1 MTSDR
6 PEGPER
12 DTELMVDASGP
23 PTTDGVAPPVTG
35 ADLPPGGP
43 RWQGLLIGMVVAQI
57 LALAGQAVAVG
68 EARHGNHRTLAEVLS
83 DLSLMLAYGSALW
96 ALTAPHLDR
105 RTRNAA
111 VLCLG
116 LTPTLIWRFTNPLLF
131 TGFDEQLHMRT
142 LRDILSSHRLFEA
155 NPLLEVSAR
164 YPALEALTTLVR
176 QAGIPTMAAATLV
189 ILLARLV
196 LVTVLCDAVEQMT
209 GSARAGGF
217 AVAIYA
223 LSSQFVFFNSQFSYQ
238 TLAIP
243 LALAAVSLLAR
254 TRTSTQPLPLVAG
267 ATVCVTALAM
277 THHATSFLTAIWL
290 TIWAGIEGR
299 NRKTWI
305 AFGACAAIAAAL
317 VWAMFQREMLSDYFG
332 PIIDDIAAQ
341 FRGGARRKLFS
352 DDAGATSRSLDKYL
366 LIYYALWLSAAA
378 AGLVYLAYRERHLRF
393 GPLLAL
399 ALLSGSVPLLL
410 AARVVP
416 KGVELYDRLNSFL
429 FFPFSITLAGF
440 AAWFLWREPHHLGFQ
455 KHWKAVLLRT
465 VGVTAASLA
474 FLGGYILGSGPN
486 WARLPGPYLP
496 AADTRS
502 MDPETLAAV
511 KWSHDFLPTG
521 SRIAADRVSSVL
533 LASEGALWP
542 VMKGPN
548 GIDAPALYVAQTWSQ
563 RETDMA
569 TAMRLRYLYVDRRMS
584 EGLPPYGSYFF
595 NGETGSGRQLTD
607 AQLTKFDQ
615 VPGISVTYRHGP
627 ITIYDL
633 SGLGIP
639 ELRSGWY
646 GKTPTVS
653 VLTQVAVGL
662 TCGVFLAWVM
672 RSRWGSRIRAE
683 AVRLRLSW
691 GLPITGAVVLAGLS
705 LISVGM
711 LLTRVW
717 LTPLTFASAASVL
730 VLTNGGIIMSSIR
743 AAAQRLRWRTVGRTI
758 LITVPLAVVLGI
770 AVEDAIRDDRVMVR
784 EILDDPA
791 AIHVPP
797 ASR

>member
-1 MTSDR
+1 
-6 PEGPER
+6 
-12 DTELMVDASGP
+12 MVDASGQ
-23 PTTDGVAPPVTG
+23 PTAADTASRSVGD
-35 ADLPPGGP
+35 DLPPGGP
-43 RWQGLLIGMVVAQI
+43 RWSLLLIGVAVAQI
-57 LALAGQAVAVG
+57 CALAGQAIAVG
-68 EARHGNHRTLAEVLS
+68 EARHGNNRTFAEILS

-111 VLCLG
+111 VLSLG
-116 LTPTLIWRFTNPLLF
+116 LTPTLIWRATNPLLF

-164 YPALEALTTLVR
+164 YPALEALTVLVR
-176 QAGIPTMAAATLV
+176 QTGVPTMAAATIV

-217 AVAIYA
+217 AVAFYA

-243 LALAAVSLLAR
+243 LALATVSLLAR
-254 TRTSTQPLPLVAG
+254 TRTSTQPLPLVGG
-267 ATVCVTALAM
+267 ATVCLLALAV

-290 TIWAGIEGR
+290 TLWAAIEGR
-299 NRKTWI
+299 NRKIWI
-305 AFGACAAIAAAL
+305 AYGACAAIGAAL
-317 VWAMFQREMLSDYFG
+317 LWAFFQRQLLSDYFG
-332 PIIDDIAAQ
+332 PILDDMVGQ
-341 FRGGARRKLFS
+341 FSGGLRRELFK
-352 DDAGATSRSLDKYL
+352 DQAGAASRSLDKYL
-366 LIYYALWLSAAA
+366 LIYYALWLSALAV
-378 AGLVYLAYRERHLRF
+378 LVVVLAYREHHLRF

-399 ALLSGSVPLLL
+399 AMLSGSIPVLL

-416 KGVELYDRLNSFL
+416 KGVEIYDRLNSFL

-440 AAWFLWREPHHLGFQ
+440 LAWFLWREPHHLGFR
-455 KHWKAVLLRT
+455 KDWTIALFRV

-474 FLGGYILGSGPN
+474 FLGGYVLGSGPN

-511 KWSHDFLPTG
+511 RWSRAELPPG

-548 GIDAPALYVAQTWSQ
+548 GIDAPALYVAPSWGSSG
-563 RETDMA
+563 TDMA
-569 TAMRLRYLYVDRRMS
+569 GAMRLRYLYVDRRMS
-584 EGLPPYGSYFF
+584 DSLPPYGSYFF
-595 NGETGSGRQLTD
+595 HGETGAGQKLTD
-607 AQLTKFDQ
+607 PQLTKFDG
-615 VPGISVTYRHGP
+615 VPGITVAYRHGP

-639 ELRSGWY
+639 ELRSGWF
-646 GKTPTVS
+646 GTTPTVT
-653 VLTQVAVGL
+653 VPTQLAVGL
-662 TCGVFLAWVM
+662 VCGLFLAVM
-672 RSRWGSRIRAE
+672 ARSRWWPRIRGQA
-683 AVRLRLSW
+683 AGLRGAW
-691 GLPITGAVVLAGLS
+691 GPAITGAVVLAGLC
-705 LISVGM
+705 LFSVIA
-711 LLTRVW
+711 LLLGVW
-717 LTPLTFASAASVL
+717 LTPLTFASASAVL
-730 VLTNGGIIMSSIR
+730 VLTNGGAITSSLR
-743 AAAQRLRWRTVGRTI
+743 RAAQRFQRRTLQRAS
-758 LITVPLAVVLGI
+758 LIALPLAVVLSI
-770 AVEDAIRDDRVMVR
+770 ATEDAIKDDRVMVR

-791 AIHVPP
+791 AIHVP
-797 ASR
+797 AARR